1 MEESKRSEESI
12 ISLRNSRPSSHR
24 QSIVQITDEPYK
36 NKTLYDEVAKNLGLT
51 IASEKNPSNYITIVN
66 NTLKLPYNEEN
77 IKLVGPRVLTF
88 FFNGDPESPETKI
101 FDLKELRVLMGSI
114 QAVLVD
120 VGISFSKNDLISLL
134 NIFYKG
140 DDSEIKGNLKTIV
153 NDYFPSSRP
162 MTGGV
167 RRRKSS
173 KKSSKKTSKRNS
185 KKSSKTMKGGAKRKS
200 SKKTSKKS
208 SKTRGRK

>member
-1 MEESKRSEESI
+1 MEESKRSEERI

-24 QSIVQITDEPYK
+24 QSIVQITKEPYK
-36 NKTLYDEVAKNLGLT
+36 NNTLYDAVAKNLNLT
-51 IASEKNPSNYITIVN
+51 IATEKIPSDYITIVN
-66 NTLKLPYNEEN
+66 NTLKLPYNEED
-77 IKLVGPRVLTF
+77 IKLDGPHVLTF
-88 FFNGDPESPETKI
+88 FFNGDHESPETKI
-101 FDLKELRVLMGSI
+101 FNLQELKDLIESI
-114 QAVLVD
+114 QAALVD
-120 VGISFSKNDLISLL
+120 VGISFSKSDLKSLL
-134 NIFYKG
+134 KIFYKG
-140 DDSEIKGNLKTIV
+140 NNPTIEEHLKMIV
-153 NDYFPSSRP
+153 NYYFPSSRP